1 MRKTPKDYVP
11 VMRNYLVQYRM
22 KLGISQYEVSRRAGF
37 LQSEYNL
44 IENGF
49 KGNRMDARK
58 LTRLAN
64 ALNVPVE
71 QIVKDECGY
80 LELFEA
86 KNGREKK
93 WY

>member
-1 MRKTPKDYVP
+1 
-11 VMRNYLVQYRM
+11 
-22 KLGISQYEVSRRAGF
+22 
-37 LQSEYNL
+37 
-44 IENGF
+44 
-49 KGNRMDARK
+49 MDARK

-71 QIVKDECGY
+71 QIVKDECDY